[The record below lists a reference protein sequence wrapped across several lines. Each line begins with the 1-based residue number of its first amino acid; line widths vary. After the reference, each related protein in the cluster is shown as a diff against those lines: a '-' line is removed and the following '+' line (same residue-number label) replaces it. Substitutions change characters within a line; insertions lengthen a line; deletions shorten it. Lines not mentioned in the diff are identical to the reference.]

1 MCACGCGMRVCCV
14 HVGVVCESVHVCMWV
29 WYVRVHVDMCDVG
42 VVCESVHGHVCMLVC
57 GV

>member
-1 MCACGCGMRVCCV
+1 MRVCCV
-14 HVGVVCESVHVCMWV
+14 HVGVVCESVHMCMWV

>member
-1 MCACGCGMRVCCV
+1 
-14 HVGVVCESVHVCMWV
+14 MWV
-29 WYVRVHVDMCDVG
+29 WCVRVHVDMCDVG